1 MRLMSLVAIA
11 RSITRPAPAQPGSA
25 RLLPQAT
32 VIVGYQSAT
41 GVGLPP
47 LLTQSVDRQGA
58 RIGPS
63 AWTALVQ

>member
-11 RSITRPAPAQPGSA
+11 RSITQPAPALPGPV
-25 RLLPQAT
+25 RLLSQSA

-41 GVGLPP
+41 GVGLP